1 MSIINVNTI
10 QPIGAG
16 QTVTVNGRI
25 NGYNL
30 PSSGD
35 AAGAILGTDGSG
47 NLSWVNGRMVL
58 ETSKASTSGTSIDF
72 TGIPSWVKRITVMFN
87 GVSTNGTSLLVVR
100 LGTSGGI
107 VSSGYTGSASSH
119 GATVATQT
127 WTSGFG
133 LRGATTAAADIYRGQ
148 MVCSLLDA
156 SNTWVS
162 AHSMALS
169 NTAVTL
175 SGAGTISLGGTLDRL
190 RITTGNGTD
199 TFDAGSINLLLE
211 G

>member
-72 TGIPSWVKRITVMFN
+72 TGIPSWVKRITVMFS
-87 GVSTNGTSLLVVR
+87 GVSLSSTASFLIQ
-100 LGTSGGI
+100 LGTSSGIESTGYSGG
-107 VSSGYTGSASSH
+107 GARFGASVLAA
-119 GATVATQT
+119 ATFTT
-127 WTSGFG
+127 GFG
-133 LRGATTAAADIYRGQ
+133 FNNTTAATLYSGNTIITNFSG
-148 MVCSLLDA
+148 
-156 SNTWVS
+156 NTWTAS
-162 AHSMALS
+162 GNMGGTATEFAHIISGAK
-169 NTAVTL
+169 TL
-175 SGAGTISLGGTLDRL
+175 SGALTQV
-190 RITTGNGTD
+190 RITNSATGTNS
-199 TFDAGSINLLLE
+199 FDAGSINLLLE

>member
-58 ETSKASTSGTSIDF
+58 ETFKTATGTSVDF
-72 TGIPSWVKRITVMFN
+72 TGIPSWVKRVTVMFN
-87 GVSTNGTSLLVVR
+87 GVSTNGTSILILQ
-100 LGTSGGI
+100 I
-107 VSSGYTGSASSH
+107 
-119 GATVATQT
+119 
-127 WTSGFG
+127 
-133 LRGATTAAADIYRGQ
+133 
-148 MVCSLLDA
+148 
-156 SNTWVS
+156 
-162 AHSMALS
+162 
-169 NTAVTL
+169 
-175 SGAGTISLGGTLDRL
+175 GAGTFETTGYISTASTIDTTQVATSSLTTGLQLGRSNSAGNASHGLFTIVTLGSNAWTGSGSLRENTTRTGFGNGSITLSDTL
-190 RITTGNGTD
+190 TQVRITTVNGTD

>member
-1 MSIINVNTI
+1 MSTLIVTNVKNTSSATNNI
-10 QPIGAG
+10 
-16 QTVTVNGRI
+16 VTN
-25 NGYNL
+25 
-30 PSSGD
+30 
-35 AAGAILGTDGSG
+35 TDGSATIAG
-47 NLSWVNGRMVL
+47 ASITLG
-58 ETSKASTSGTSIDF
+58 TSVASTSGTSIDF
-72 TGIPSWVKRITVMFN
+72 TGIPSWVKRVTIMFD